1 MTAAQKCVLLTAVA
15 SLIVM
20 SLLATASAFSFGSEN
35 EKRVSVGGAEL
46 VEREENGV
54 TTGTC
59 SYKNDHGMT
68 LEVSYTKDQFGR
80 VTARSRNS
88 FVTDPN
94 ATYRTCLEKIE
105 ELKRKEFEAAG
116 MEGGFQFAGRTER
129 DRGQSSSNTGGYPS
143 QSHGT
148 SQGSYN
154 RERYPSQNHGASQ
167 GPNNRER
174 YPSQNHGASQGPNNR
189 ERYPSQNHGASQGP
203 NNRERYPSQSHG
215 ASQGSSNT
223 GSYPSQS
230 HVPSQGSNN
239 RERYPSQSQG
249 VSQTSSSSH
258 SQGVAYNR
266 NPNIYPSHIQTTTQ
280 TSNRQN
286 YPPQDQGVGVTQS
299 SYGGRTFPALNQ
311 ATTQPHRLDV
321 DPTEDEG
328 VTQTSYS
335 NGQVTT
341 QSSRIPSQSGAGTQ
355 TSQTQR
361 PNQIQMVFQTSS
373 GSNLQFQE
381 NTHRGTT
388 TGQCSYV
395 DRTGRTIRISYT
407 KRADG
412 TVNVETNPVVWRPMA
427 AYRSCI
433 AAARD
438 EEKRLNRE
446 MSKIESDMRRQEQS
460 IEEEVARQENAAMGG
475 GGSFWG

>member
-1 MTAAQKCVLLTAVA
+1 MVHHRALTTEKGTPAKIMVHHRALTTEKGTPVKVTFHHRALPIQEVTPVKVTFHHRALTTEKGTPVKVKEYHRLPAAA
-15 SLIVM
+15 IV
-20 SLLATASAFSFGSEN
+20 
-35 EKRVSVGGAEL
+35 KD
-46 VEREENGV
+46 
-54 TTGTC
+54 
-59 SYKNDHGMT
+59 DH
-68 LEVSYTKDQFGR
+68 
-80 VTARSRNS
+80 
-88 FVTDPN
+88 
-94 ATYRTCLEKIE
+94 
-105 ELKRKEFEAAG
+105 
-116 MEGGFQFAGRTER
+116 
-129 DRGQSSSNTGGYPS
+129 
-143 QSHGT
+143 
-148 SQGSYN
+148 
-154 RERYPSQNHGASQ
+154 
-167 GPNNRER
+167 
-174 YPSQNHGASQGPNNR
+174 
-189 ERYPSQNHGASQGP
+189 
-203 NNRERYPSQSHG
+203 
-215 ASQGSSNT
+215 
-223 GSYPSQS
+223 
-230 HVPSQGSNN
+230 
-239 RERYPSQSQG
+239 
-249 VSQTSSSSH
+249 
-258 SQGVAYNR
+258 
-266 NPNIYPSHIQTTTQ
+266 TTTEI
-280 TSNRQN
+280 
-286 YPPQDQGVGVTQS
+286 
-299 SYGGRTFPALNQ
+299 
-311 ATTQPHRLDV
+311 LDV